1 MNEGVL
7 DNILP
12 IITTLLVFGGIW
24 IVFKTIFKI
33 TMKVF
38 MIGCLGIILFSIFS
52 MVVGSL
58 GFQ

>member
-1 MNEGVL
+1 MNEGFL